1 MEQGQHSARQ
11 SHSSIQTMKPLVL
24 LTTLT
29 ILAVPSF
36 AQTPERRAESGAD
49 APASKP
55 YIYKHGA
62 GKPRQMEIF
71 FPPGHDPAKA
81 KVPGM
86 ILFHGGSWVGGTL
99 TQFHVACAYFASH
112 GIVCATAG
120 YQKLN
125 AADATVRG
133 EVSQR
138 LTMARGVLLPSC
150 HASSTIRNA
159 RRVESL
165 TAVFPARSP
174 LAGKLQR
181 AR

>member
-1 MEQGQHSARQ
+1 
-11 SHSSIQTMKPLVL
+11 MKLLVL
-24 LTTLT
+24 LSALL

-36 AQTPERRAESGAD
+36 AQTPPRRAEIGAD
-49 APASKP
+49 APAGKSFT
-55 YIYKHGA
+55 YKHSA
-62 GKPRQMEIF
+62 GKPRQMEIY

-86 ILFHGGSWVGGTL
+86 ILFHGGSWSGGTL
-99 TQFHVACAYFASH
+99 AQFHVACAYFASH
-112 GIVCATAG
+112 GLVCATAE

-159 RRVESL
+159 RQVESL